1 MDHSLDLGRLASQ
14 MFAASMPAQPDP
26 APQPEASAAHEATS
40 GLMMNASTG
49 AEEPPS
55 MAQQMFGP
63 KDAPDVSAWIERA
76 PAELE
81 QARREASGMFDRTAP
96 FGGVEVGDL
105 IEGLQPG
112 LPPEA
117 VAAAQTEVHHWLAD
131 AGLTPGEA
139 GEVVTLARQLAAN
152 PPDDA
157 AVAQMQAASWKLLRE
172 TYGDHAETA
181 LLRAQALVQRD
192 PRLVRTLEQTRL
204 GDHPKVVLKLA
215 QQAYREAV
223 RGRLKV

>member
-1 MDHSLDLGRLASQ
+1 MAANLEQ
-14 MFAASMPAQPDP
+14 MAAAFFANSMPQTEP
-26 APQPEASAAHEATS
+26 APQATADAAPT
-40 GLMMNASTG
+40 GLLANARTG
-49 AEEPPS
+49 NEEPPS
-55 MAQQMFGP
+55 AAEQMFGE
-63 KDAPDVSAWIERA
+63 KAAPDTSQWIERA
-76 PAELE
+76 PPELE
-81 QARREASGMFDRTAP
+81 QARREDAGIYDRTAP
-96 FGGVEVGDL
+96 FGAVEVGDL

-139 GEVVTLARQLAAN
+139 GEVVTLARQLAAD

-157 AVAQMQAASWKLLRE
+157 AVEEMQAASWKLLRE

-192 PRLVRTLEQTRL
+192 PRLVRTLEQTGL
-204 GDHPKVVLKLA
+204 GNHPKVVLKLA